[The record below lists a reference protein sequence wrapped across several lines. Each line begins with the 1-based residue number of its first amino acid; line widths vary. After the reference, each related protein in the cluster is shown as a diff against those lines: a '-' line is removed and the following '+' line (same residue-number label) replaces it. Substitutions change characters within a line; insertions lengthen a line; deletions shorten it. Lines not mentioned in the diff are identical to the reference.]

1 MFVIIERVDT
11 FHVNLVRKPVNYKN
25 EDFLYPFID

>member
-11 FHVNLVRKPVNYKN
+11 FHDNLVRKPVYKN
-25 EDFLYPFID
+25 EDFLYPFTD

>member
-11 FHVNLVRKPVNYKN
+11 FHDNLVRKPVYYKN
-25 EDFLYPFID
+25 EDFLYPFTD